1 MKNNVLSLFLYALLC
16 ICPSFILNAQD
27 TETTVVS
34 ESGTSSAG
42 NASVFRHEVGLA
54 AGFTTGFGLAYRI
67 LRKQFGAQVCFTP
80 INDGSMELYS
90 TGITLFLTLTE
101 TENTKFFLYQGNHY
115 FSQVQYNEGY
125 SYSGIT
131 YPGGTYSS
139 FYQAPFTDK
148 DMYWNNGF
156 GFGIELFHK
165 DRGTSPFGFLAMC
178 GLASMRSFTR
188 ANFTAEAG
196 LFYKFPFRK

>member
-1 MKNNVLSLFLYALLC
+1 MKNNVLSFYLLAMLCFFPALV
-16 ICPSFILNAQD
+16 LNAQD
-27 TETTVVS
+27 TETSGAV
-34 ESGTSSAG
+34 ESGTSSMRPV
-42 NASVFRHEVGLA
+42 SKFRHELGVA
-54 AGFTTGFGLAYRI
+54 AGFTTGFGPAYRI
-67 LRKQFGAQVCFTP
+67 LHKQFGAQVCFTP
-80 INDGSMELYS
+80 INDGRMEMYS
-90 TGITLFLTLTE
+90 TGLTFFVTLTE

-115 FSQVQYNEGY
+115 FSQVRYNEGY
-125 SYSGIT
+125 SHSNYNGSAN
-131 YPGGTYSS
+131 
-139 FYQAPFTDK
+139 FFQAPSTDK

-165 DRGTSPFGFLAMC
+165 EQSTSPFGFLAMC